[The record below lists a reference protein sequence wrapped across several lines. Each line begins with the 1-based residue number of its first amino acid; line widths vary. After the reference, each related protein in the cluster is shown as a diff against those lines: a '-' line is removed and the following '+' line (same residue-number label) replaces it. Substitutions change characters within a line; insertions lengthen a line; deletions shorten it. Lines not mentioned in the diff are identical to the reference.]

1 MTMSYHVGSL
11 SALLSSPASD
21 AVNDVTTKDGGLK
34 GLFESRSTL
43 PKPSLQQEPEGM
55 IPQCSCSLLK
65 HNQVKTSR

>member
-21 AVNDVTTKDGGLK
+21 AGNDVTTKDGGLK
-34 GLFESRSTL
+34 GLFKSRSTL

-55 IPQCSCSLLK
+55 ICSILTLE
-65 HNQVKTSR
+65 T